1 MLLRSELLLLA
12 LAGALLFLGGG
23 VGCQPTLAGVTFRAA
38 NDGNDVSP
46 DWWMAFTGK
55 KAPGTGEAQLPFTL
69 VSPFRVA
76 ARMGT
81 FNPDALAASV
91 GAGGCIGLRDTE
103 SSDEHRLCVALGEP
117 PDHVEVTFAG
127 TSVFCPGVTR
137 AWLDLAVDGATLVAK
152 YGCSAAG
159 ANTTLATVDSDWEP
173 GERWNAFVSA
183 ANLAKGAQLAFD
195 ELFLETD
202 GAFPG
207 TDPEA
212 SIAFTAFEAFV
223 LGMEAVYE
231 VEDNDPFGAADK
243 AIEASNKMR
252 YCVENLSEQFAA
264 DSDADKLLA
273 KAAGGHAKLTAGTV
287 AKYVKVFA
295 KTAAAD
301 ANALGALEAGY

>member
-38 NDGNDVSP
+38 NDGNDGSP

-69 VSPFRVA
+69 ESPFRVA
-76 ARMGT
+76 ARMGV
-81 FNPDALAASV
+81 FDPDALAASV

-152 YGCSAAG
+152 YRCG
-159 ANTTLATVDSDWEP
+159 ASGDYTTLDTAPSEWQE

-183 ANLAKGAQLAFD
+183 VNLAKGAQLAFD
-195 ELFLETD
+195 ELQLESKELL
-202 GAFPG
+202 PG
-207 TDPEA
+207 GDPRA
-212 SIAFTAFEAFV
+212 IAYTAFEALV
-223 LGMEAVYE
+223 LGIEAVYE

-243 AIEASNKMR
+243 ATEASNKMR

-287 AKYVKVFA
+287 AKYVKGFA

-301 ANALGALEAGY
+301 ANALEALEAGF